1 MATTLDGIQERLAK
15 YKDENDITYVELG
28 EKIGVSKAVAWDI
41 CNNRRKFLELSVV
54 DKILKL
60 LGE

>member
-28 EKIGVSKAVAWDI
+28 EIIGVSKSVAWDI